1 MAKWIVYGSELSPFA
16 LKVRAMCRSTG
27 LPHQFFTREASTWE
41 AARVQLRKELL
52 VRGYLQLTWPQMT
65 AEDEFPL
72 VPFLFGPD
80 GENLYDST
88 AIGYWLDEQSPVKDR
103 PGSLIAREPEPVR
116 AAIAVI
122 DEYADEWGLY
132 LAHHHRWVVSAR
144 SCNAASRLVD
154 ELPPIVRLGR
164 ARIERFFT
172 ARQVRRLPYLFS
184 FAPPGL
190 HIAGLPAYRQ
200 PPSRPGFPPTHELLE
215 DALLRLLAA
224 LEPVLQRRP
233 FLFGSRFTLADA
245 SLYGQLAMNLEDP
258 EASALI
264 AARAPHTHAWLR
276 AIYKGEF
283 PGSEPGA
290 PLSLHEDL
298 RPLFTEIGRTFIPLM
313 QQQLRAYERYR
324 AAGGS
329 LYNEAAFDAGQ
340 GLYDG
345 ELDGRPF
352 RHVVKSFQ
360 VKTWRNLQPHL
371 SHPQLRDLLNY
382 RQLA

>member
-16 LKVRAMCRSTG
+16 LKVRAMCRWMG

-52 VRGYLQLTWPQMT
+52 VRGRLPLTWPKMT

-72 VPFLFGPD
+72 VPFLFGPN

-88 AIGYWLDEQSPVKDR
+88 AIGHWLDEQSPVRDR
-103 PGSLIAREPEPVR
+103 ADGLVARAPEPVR
-116 AAIAVI
+116 AAIELI

-132 LAHHHRWVVSAR
+132 LVHHHRWVVSAR
-144 SCNAASRLVD
+144 TCNAASRLVD

-184 FAPPGL
+184 CAPAGFA
-190 HIAGLPAYRQ
+190 IAGLPAYRQ
-200 PPSRPGFPPTHELLE
+200 PPSRPGFPPTHQLLE
-215 DALLRLLAA
+215 EAMLRLLAA
-224 LEPVLQRRP
+224 LEPVLRRRP
-233 FLFGSRFTLADA
+233 FLLGSRFTLADA

-258 EASALI
+258 EACALI
-264 AARAPHTHAWLR
+264 AARAPQTHAWLR

-283 PGSEPGA
+283 PGYEPGA
-290 PLSLHEDL
+290 PLSLHADL
-298 RPLFTEIGRTFIPLM
+298 QPLLAEIGRTYVPLM

-329 LYNEAAFDAGQ
+329 LCNEAAFDAGQ
-340 GLYDG
+340 GLYEG
-345 ELDGRPF
+345 ELDGQPF

-360 VKTWRNLQPHL
+360 VKTWRRLLPLVEQP
-371 SHPQLRDLLNY
+371 PLRELVGY
-382 RQLA
+382 RPPA